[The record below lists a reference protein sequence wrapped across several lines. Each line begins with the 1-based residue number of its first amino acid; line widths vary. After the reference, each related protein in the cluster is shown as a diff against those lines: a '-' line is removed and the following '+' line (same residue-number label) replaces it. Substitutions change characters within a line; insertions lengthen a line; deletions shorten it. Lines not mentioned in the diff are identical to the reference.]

1 MLTVAEKWGCGW
13 IKNWFN
19 YVEGQTLGNILCDL
33 FVLPVRY
40 VSVMIQ
46 RGSGTLRIWN
56 LASDSDQF
64 QWHFREFE
72 DDYWGSGSYKYYVQ
86 LNLKER

>member
-1 MLTVAEKWGCGW
+1 MVGLKTDSNMWKVRLLV
-13 IKNWFN
+13 IH
-19 YVEGQTLGNILCDL
+19 

-40 VSVMIQ
+40 ISAMIQ
-46 RGSGTLRIWN
+46 RRSGTLRIGI

-72 DDYWGSGSYKYYVQ
+72 ADY
-86 LNLKER
+86 